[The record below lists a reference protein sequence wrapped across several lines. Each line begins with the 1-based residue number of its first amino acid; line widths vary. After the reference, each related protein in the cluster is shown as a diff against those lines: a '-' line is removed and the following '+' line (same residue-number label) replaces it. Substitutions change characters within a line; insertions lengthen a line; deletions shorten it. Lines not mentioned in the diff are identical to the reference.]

1 MLCPYDSA
9 WTSWVKILLAL
20 LPSNSID
27 LPEFKSSRMNYLLL
41 PLLSFLV
48 GIIVGLTGVGGA
60 SLITPMLIFV
70 FQVPPSIAVSSDVV
84 AATLMKVIGGFKHW
98 QQQTLD
104 LQVVKWLALGSVPGS
119 LSGVGI
125 LYLIKRT
132 GAFNLDYILLRLLGV
147 MILFVTVSAIAQLLL
162 NSFIPKWKLPSLPKF
177 DLKTQLGRVQ
187 TLSVGAVLGCLVGLT
202 SVASGS
208 MFALVLIAFFRLDS
222 RKFVGTDISQAA
234 ILLIFTSLGHIS
246 LGTVN
251 WSLVLPIWL
260 GTVPGVLLGAKL
272 CTLAPQ
278 RALRFVIYAILGM
291 VSWKLVY
298 QA

>member
-1 MLCPYDSA
+1 MLLFFSSKAKTYFQLELPHFNALCHDS
-9 WTSWVKILLAL
+9 S
-20 LPSNSID
+20 
-27 LPEFKSSRMNYLLL
+27 MNYLLL
-41 PLLSFLV
+41 PFLSFIV

-119 LSGVGI
+119 LTGVGI
-125 LYLIKRT
+125 LYLIQHT
-132 GAFNLDYILLRLLGV
+132 GAFNLDDILLRLLGV
-147 MILFVTVSAIAQLLL
+147 MMLLITLSALAQLLL
-162 NSFIPKWKLPSLPKF
+162 KTFVPKLKLPELPKF
-177 DLKTQLGRVQ
+177 DLKTKLGRVQ
-187 TLSVGAVLGCLVGLT
+187 TLSVGAILGCVVGLT

-208 MFALVLIAFFRLDS
+208 MFALVLIAFFHLDS
-222 RKFVGTDISQAA
+222 RKLVGTDISQAA
-234 ILLIFTSLGHIS
+234 ILLIFTSLGHLC

-251 WSLVLPIWL
+251 WSLVIPIWL

-272 CTLAPQ
+272 CKLTPQ
-278 RALRFVIYAILGM
+278 RGLRLIIYAILLM
-291 VSWKLVY
+291 VSWKLVN